1 MAGHGRYRCPCAFTH
16 VRLVVYIIG
25 VVVSLWQTMV
35 CLDKYLSFI
44 RSTQV
49 SMKKSTET
57 YLPALGNLWRKLM
70 LNSNLSPT
78 H

>member
-1 MAGHGRYRCPCAFTH
+1 MSGHGRYQCPCAFTH